1 MRVLYGVA
9 GEGLGHAIRSAVVR
23 DHLVAQ
29 GHDVTFACA
38 KSRASR
44 YLAGYGPV
52 LQAAMFGNVI
62 RSNKIQPL
70 RTLFANLGNVGLAV
84 AAPAMWSTL
93 PRFDFVISDFEP
105 CVARYA
111 GLHGIPLLAI
121 DNMHFLSRCAHSPG
135 MVDRLSAGLAMPVVS
150 RIIPNAQ
157 RYFVTSFVDAPV
169 GPKTSLFL
177 PILRDEVFSRAGDSE
192 DGPIV
197 VYFNDKADWGSIM
210 RSLGAM
216 PFEFAAF
223 GAPPGAPRHANVKV
237 HEVGSGLMDAIARAP
252 AVISGAGF
260 GLMTECIYTHKPLLA
275 LPCEGHFEQ
284 ILNANYLQALG
295 FGKRARA
302 LTPETVGSFLG
313 ELPRF
318 KKALAGVTH
327 DRNRGLFAELDRVL
341 S

>member
-1 MRVLYGVA
+1 MRILYGVC

-23 DHLVAQ
+23 DHLVAA

-38 KSRASR
+38 TSRASR

-52 LQAAMFGNVI
+52 LKAASFGNVI
-62 RSNKIQPL
+62 RNNKIQPL
-70 RTLFANLGNVGLAV
+70 RTLASNLGNVALAT
-84 AAPAMWSTL
+84 AAPALWSTL

-111 GLHGIPLLAI
+111 GLRGIPLLAI
-121 DNMHFLSRCAHSPG
+121 DNIHFISRCVHDSAL
-135 MVDRLSAGLAMPVVS
+135 VDKPSAALAMPFTSHVV
-150 RIIPNAQ
+150 PNAQ
-157 RYFVTSFVDAPV
+157 RYFVTSFVAAPAA
-169 GPKTSLFL
+169 PKTDLFL
-177 PILRDEVFSRAGDSE
+177 PILRDNVFSRDRGNE

-197 VYFNDKADWGSIM
+197 VYFSDKANWKAIMRALGSIP
-210 RSLGAM
+210 L
-216 PFEFAAF
+216 EFAAY
-223 GAPPGAPRHANVKV
+223 GAPPDAPRHPNVNV
-237 HEVGSGLMDAIARAP
+237 RELGSGLMDDIARAP

-260 GLMTECIYTHKPLLA
+260 GLMTECIYTHKPLLV
-275 LPCEGHFEQ
+275 LPIEGHFEQ

-318 KKALAGVTH
+318 RQALSGVKH
-327 DRNRGLFAELDRVL
+327 DGNRRLFSELDAVL